1 MDRQTDLNLGLVWRM
16 IGDLSVK
23 PGISYT
29 RNRSSIDINEYR
41 RTEYLLT
48 LRYDLR

>member
-1 MDRQTDLNLGLVWRM
+1 MAAQGSATFLVR
-16 IGDLSVK
+16 

-29 RNRSSIDINEYR
+29 CNRSNIEINDYR

-48 LRYDLR
+48 VRYDIR

>member
-1 MDRQTDLNLGLVWRM
+1 MSSGLMVAA
-16 IGDLSVK
+16 GDVSVR

-29 RNRSSIDINEYR
+29 RNRSNIEINDYR

-48 LRYDLR
+48 VRYDIR